1 MAGYKG
7 AEKVVLVM
15 DRLNTHATASLNEA
29 FPPAEGA
36 AESPVGWRRITSEAQ
51 QLAEHGGDRDKLLS
65 RDLPERVGDRAAMAR
80 HVGAWKSRRNQA
92 GVKAD

>member
-1 MAGYKG
+1 MA
-7 AEKVVLVM
+7 EI
-15 DRLNTHATASLNEA
+15 E
-29 FPPAEGA
+29 
-36 AESPVGWRRITSEAQ
+36 TSA
-51 QLAEHGGDRDKLLS
+51 LS